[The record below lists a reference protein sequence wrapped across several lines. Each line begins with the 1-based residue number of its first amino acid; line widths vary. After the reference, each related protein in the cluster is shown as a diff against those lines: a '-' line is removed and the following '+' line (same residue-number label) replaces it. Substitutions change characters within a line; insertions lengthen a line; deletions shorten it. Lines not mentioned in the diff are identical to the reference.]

1 MSALKVWLFIKGFL
15 PWKKIGAYLLGV
27 IGVVVAGV
35 IGVSN
40 TDLKDEYCK
49 SAPVELPKIEA
60 SAPAVVVPVAPEKK

>member
-60 SAPAVVVPVAPEKK
+60 PAAPVAPVAPEKK